1 MCKIWPGDETSVTV
15 TYSCRWSSV
24 TLSPLPFLQVISPLQ
39 HPYLLAVLLAILI
52 PLFSRWYHF
61 EISRHV
67 AESVLI
73 STGEDG
79 SYLLHDSASNPGE
92 FTLSVR

>member
-1 MCKIWPGDETSVTV
+1 MCKIWPGDETGVTV

-39 HPYLLAVLLAILI
+39 HPYLLAVLLSLLT

-61 EISRHV
+61 EISRHAV
-67 AESVLI
+67 QSVLV
-73 STGEDG
+73 STGEGG
-79 SYLLHDSASNPGE
+79 SYLLHDSANNPGE

>member
-1 MCKIWPGDETSVTV
+1 MQNLAWGWDYSVTV

-52 PLFSRWYHF
+52 PLFSRWFHF
-61 EISRHV
+61 EISHHV
-67 AESVLI
+67 VESVLI
-73 STGEDG
+73 STGEDCN
-79 SYLLHDSASNPGE
+79 YLLHDSANNPGE
-92 FTLSVR
+92 FTLSGR

>member
-1 MCKIWPGDETSVTV
+1 M
-15 TYSCRWSSV
+15 
-24 TLSPLPFLQVISPLQ
+24 
-39 HPYLLAVLLAILI
+39 LAVLLAILT

-67 AESVLI
+67 AKSVLI

-79 SYLLHDSASNPGE
+79 SYLLRDSANNPGE
-92 FTLSVR
+92 FTSLSEVRERQYPGRERDGRRVLEEERKGGRD

>member
-1 MCKIWPGDETSVTV
+1 M
-15 TYSCRWSSV
+15 
-24 TLSPLPFLQVISPLQ
+24 
-39 HPYLLAVLLAILI
+39 
-52 PLFSRWYHF
+52 
-61 EISRHV
+61 

-79 SYLLHDSASNPGE
+79 SYLLRDSTSNAGE